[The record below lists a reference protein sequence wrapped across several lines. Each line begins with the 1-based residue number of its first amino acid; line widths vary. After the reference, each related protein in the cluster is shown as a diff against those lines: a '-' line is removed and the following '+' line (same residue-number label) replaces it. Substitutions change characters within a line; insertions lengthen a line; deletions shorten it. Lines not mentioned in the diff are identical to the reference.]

1 MTYAMANSLSAVG
14 EEMPVPDMEFLLFL
28 ANSTVQDNELT
39 TPLDIENYVLDEE
52 PASTTELNLE
62 DIEEEQE

>member
-1 MTYAMANSLSAVG
+1 MTYAMANSLNAAG
-14 EEMPVPDMEFLLFL
+14 EEIPVPDMEFLLFL